1 MISRII
7 SIFYTLFG
15 ESTMMAKS
23 ISVGLGTA
31 SVYMVY
37 RICESIWDLKAAYKA
52 AWFTTLFPTLILY
65 SAITLREVYVVFFL
79 LFSLMSIFKYIEK
92 KSILSFFYT
101 IIGFYILSFFH
112 GPSALG
118 GFVFLIYIISPI
130 IKKQLVQL
138 RNLKANLFSIF
149 FILILSLP
157 LLLFYNDILQI
168 PYIGS
173 FDELINP
180 DYLIKKA
187 NINVIGSASYPE
199 ILIIKNNYEIIP
211 KIILKLFY
219 FCILLLF
226 GM

>member
-1 MISRII
+1 MDFFIIYIFYNILLFKKKSIYNNFFITAFLLRALLVILEQYGLIKLPDGNLINSDANYFEVIARDFSNSKGIYVVEDFFNSDSLLISRII

-92 KSILSFFYT
+92 
-101 IIGFYILSFFH
+101 
-112 GPSALG
+112 
-118 GFVFLIYIISPI
+118 
-130 IKKQLVQL
+130 
-138 RNLKANLFSIF
+138 NLFCHF
-149 FILILSLP
+149 FI
-157 LLLFYNDILQI
+157 Q
-168 PYIGS
+168 
-173 FDELINP
+173 
-180 DYLIKKA
+180 
-187 NINVIGSASYPE
+187 
-199 ILIIKNNYEIIP
+199 
-211 KIILKLFY
+211 
-219 FCILLLF
+219 
-226 GM
+226 